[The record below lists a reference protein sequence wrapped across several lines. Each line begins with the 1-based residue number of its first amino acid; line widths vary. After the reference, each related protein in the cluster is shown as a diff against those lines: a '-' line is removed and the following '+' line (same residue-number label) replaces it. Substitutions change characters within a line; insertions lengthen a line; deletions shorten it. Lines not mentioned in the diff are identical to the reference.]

1 MRPMA
6 CCRLLDMYGR
16 YVYTAAATLNNVID
30 DIAAIL
36 TGQTDS
42 SLLAAAVI
50 PDTELDGTIATTWS
64 VYDSAT
70 GSDNPRVILRSAIS
84 DAGSK
89 YKFLGLGSNAGSL
102 VIYSYEDWNT
112 STNTGTNAVSVT
124 WAMGIGSSKQITLH
138 ANSKAAYVSRPAID
152 DATAIAGAVVTEF
165 DRWDVA
171 RTTGSTYPDAILCNA
186 APGWGTSANGTPVS
200 VSAPFVAS
208 DRCKAI
214 RFKNGNANG
223 DLTNQTV
230 NWGPIHML
238 ASIHSPESALPTTRI
253 RSADETVYH
262 PTSPMV
268 VGKWTAGFL
277 GGMMSAQADIYWSTR
292 NVGNN
297 FVEMVVDSKTY
308 VVNVIDAGNVLLIR
322 KN

>member
-1 MRPMA
+1 
-6 CCRLLDMYGR
+6 MYGR

-50 PDTELDGTIATTWS
+50 PDTELDGTIPTTWS
-64 VYDSAT
+64 VYDNAT

-89 YKFLGLGSNAGSL
+89 YKFIGLGSNAGSL
-102 VIYSYEDWNT
+102 VVYSYEDWNT

-124 WAMGIGSSKQITLH
+124 WAMGIGASKQITLH
-138 ANSKAAYVSRPAID
+138 ANSKAAYVSQPAVD
-152 DATAIAGAVVTEF
+152 DTTVIAGAVVTEF
-165 DRWDVA
+165 DRWDIW
-171 RTTGSTYPDAILCNA
+171 RTTGATYPDAILCYA
-186 APGWGTSANGTPVS
+186 GSGWGVGGDIGAPVGS
-200 VSAPFVAS
+200 SWPYVAA
-208 DRCKAI
+208 DRCKI
-214 RFKNGNANG
+214 PRIKNGNANG
-223 DLTNQTV
+223 HLTAQSC
-230 NWGPIHML
+230 NWAPIHMS
-238 ASIHSPESALPTTRI
+238 ASIHSSSSIFPSTRI
-253 RSADETVYH
+253 RTADETVYH

-268 VGKWTAGFL
+268 VGSWDKGFL
-277 GGMMSAQADIYWSTR
+277 GGMMSPHADIYWSTR

-308 VVNVIDAGNVLLIR
+308 VVNVIDANNVLLIR

>member
-1 MRPMA
+1 
-6 CCRLLDMYGR
+6 MYGR

-36 TGQTDS
+36 TGQTNS

-50 PDTELDGTIATTWS
+50 PDTELDGTIPTTWS
-64 VYDSAT
+64 VYDNAT

-89 YKFLGLGSNAGSL
+89 YKFIGLGSNADSL
-102 VIYSYEDWNT
+102 VVYSYEDWNT

-124 WAMGIGSSKQITLH
+124 WAMGLGSSKQITLH
-138 ANSKAAYVSRPAID
+138 ANSKGAYVSRPAID
-152 DATAIAGAVVTEF
+152 GTTLIAGAVVTEF
-165 DRWDVA
+165 DRWDIY
-171 RTTGSTYPDAILCNA
+171 RTTTASYPDAVLCNA
-186 APGWGTSANGTPVS
+186 APGWSSQEYG
-200 VSAPFVAS
+200 APIGSNYSFIT
-208 DRCKAI
+208 DRCKSP

-223 DLTNQTV
+223 DLTLQAL
-230 NWGPIHML
+230 NWAPVHML
-238 ASIHSPESALPTTRI
+238 VSIHNPGVAFPSTYI
-253 RSADETVYH
+253 RTADETVYH
-262 PTSPMV
+262 PVSPML

-277 GGMMSAQADIYWSTR
+277 GGMMSPYADVYWSTR

-308 VVNVIDAGNVLLIR
+308 VVNIIDGNNVLLIR

>member
-1 MRPMA
+1 
-6 CCRLLDMYGR
+6 MYGR

-36 TGQTDS
+36 CGQTNS

-70 GSDNPRVILRSAIS
+70 GSDSPRVILRSAVS

-89 YKFLGLGSNAGSL
+89 YKYLGLGNNGSGSL
-102 VIYSYEDWNT
+102 VVYSYEDWNT

-124 WAMGIGSSKQITLH
+124 WAMGIGSSKQITLS
-138 ANSKAAYVSRPAID
+138 ANSKAAYVSRPAVD
-152 DATAIAGAVVTEF
+152 DTTAIAGAVVTEF
-165 DRWDVA
+165 DRWDVW
-171 RTTGSTYPDAILCNA
+171 RTPGAAYPDAVLCYA
-186 APGWGTSANGTPVS
+186 GSGWGTSTANGAPIGTTSPYA
-200 VSAPFVAS
+200 SA
-208 DRCKAI
+208 DRCKASRI
-214 RFKNGNANG
+214 KNGNANG
-223 DLTNQTV
+223 DLTNQSV
-230 NWGPIHML
+230 NWAPIHMA
-238 ASIHSPESALPTTRI
+238 ASIHSSTTANNFLATRI

-268 VGKWTAGFL
+268 VGSWDKGFL
-277 GGMMSAQADIYWSTR
+277 GGMMSAHADLYWSTT

-297 FVEMVVDSKTY
+297 FVEMVIDSKTY
-308 VVNVIDAGNVLLIR
+308 VVNLIGSSNGVLMIR

>member
-1 MRPMA
+1 
-6 CCRLLDMYGR
+6 MYGR

-36 TGQTDS
+36 TGQTNS

-50 PDTELDGTIATTWS
+50 PDTELDGTIPTTWS
-64 VYDSAT
+64 VYDNAT

-102 VIYSYEDWNT
+102 VVYSYEDWNT
-112 STNTGTNAVSVT
+112 STHTGTNAVSVT
-124 WAMGIGSSKQITLH
+124 WAMGIGASKQITLH
-138 ANSKAAYVSRPAID
+138 ANNKAAYVSRPAID
-152 DATAIAGAVVTEF
+152 ETTLIAGACVSEF
-165 DRWDVA
+165 DRWDIW
-171 RTTGSTYPDAILCNA
+171 RTTGATYPDAVLCYA
-186 APGWGTSANGTPVS
+186 GSGWGTANGNGAPVS
-200 VSAPFVAS
+200 DNSPIIAV

-214 RFKNGNANG
+214 RTKSGNNNG
-223 DLTNQTV
+223 DLISQLV
-230 NWGPIHML
+230 NWAPIHMA
-238 ASIHSPESALPTTRI
+238 ASVHLSEVPFPSTRI
-253 RSADETVYH
+253 RTADETVYH
-262 PTSPMV
+262 PTSPMIVGNWV
-268 VGKWTAGFL
+268 VGFL
-277 GGMMSAQADIYWSTR
+277 GGMMSPHSDVYWSTR

-308 VVNVIDAGNVLLIR
+308 VVNVIDANNVLLIR

>member
-1 MRPMA
+1 
-6 CCRLLDMYGR
+6 MYGR

-36 TGQTDS
+36 TGQTNS

-50 PDTELDGTIATTWS
+50 PDTELDGTIPTTWS
-64 VYDSAT
+64 VYDNAT
-70 GSDNPRVILRSAIS
+70 GSDNPRVILRSPIS

-89 YKFLGLGSNAGSL
+89 YKFLGLGNNGSDSL
-102 VIYSYEDWNT
+102 VVYSYEDWNT

-138 ANSKAAYVSRPAID
+138 ANSKGAYVSRPAID
-152 DATAIAGAVVTEF
+152 GTTVIAGAVVTEF
-165 DRWDVA
+165 DRWDIT
-171 RTTGSTYPDAILCNA
+171 RTTSATYPDAVLCYA
-186 APGWGTSANGTPVS
+186 GSGWGTSNNNGAPVGGTS
-200 VSAPFVAS
+200 PYVAG
-208 DRCKAI
+208 DRCKAL

-223 DLTNQTV
+223 DLTDQLV
-230 NWGPIHML
+230 NWVPVHMA
-238 ASIHSPESALPTTRI
+238 ASVHEADESMPGTYI
-253 RSADETVYH
+253 RSSDETVYH
-262 PTSPMV
+262 PVSPML
-268 VGKWTAGFL
+268 VGRWTAGFL
-277 GGMMSAQADIYWSTR
+277 GGMMSPYADVYWSTR

-308 VVNVIDAGNVLLIR
+308 VVNIIDANNVLLIR

>member
-1 MRPMA
+1 
-6 CCRLLDMYGR
+6 MYGR

-36 TGQTDS
+36 TGQTNS

-50 PDTELDGTIATTWS
+50 PDTELDGTIPTTWS
-64 VYDSAT
+64 VYDNAT

-89 YKFLGLGSNAGSL
+89 YKFIGLGSNAGSL
-102 VIYSYEDWNT
+102 VVYSYEDWNT

-138 ANSKAAYVSRPAID
+138 ANSKAAYVSRPAVD
-152 DATAIAGAVVTEF
+152 ETTAIAGAVVTEF
-165 DRWDVA
+165 DRWDIW
-171 RTTGSTYPDAILCNA
+171 RTTGAAYPDAVLCYA
-186 APGWGTSANGTPVS
+186 GSGWGTGTTNG
-200 VSAPFVAS
+200 APTGTSGAYVAA

-214 RFKNGNANG
+214 RVKNGNAAG
-223 DLTNQTV
+223 DLTAQSS
-230 NWGPIHML
+230 NWAPVHMA
-238 ASIHSPESALPTTRI
+238 ASIHNAGTPPSFPAPRV

-262 PTSPMV
+262 PTSPMI
-268 VGKWTAGFL
+268 VGSWGNGFL
-277 GGMMSAQADIYWSTR
+277 GGMMSPYADVYWSTR

-308 VVNVIDAGNVLLIR
+308 VVNIIDANSVLLIR

>member
-1 MRPMA
+1 
-6 CCRLLDMYGR
+6 MYGR
-16 YVYTAAATLNNVID
+16 YVYTAAATLNNIID

-64 VYDSAT
+64 VYDNAT

-102 VIYSYEDWNT
+102 VVYSYEGWNT
-112 STNTGTNAVSVT
+112 STHTGTNAVSVT

-152 DATAIAGAVVTEF
+152 DSTVIAGAVVTEF
-165 DRWDVA
+165 DRWDVF
-171 RTTGSTYPDAILCNA
+171 RTAEDSYPDAILCYA
-186 APGWGTSANGTPVS
+186 GAPWGTGTSGAPTTTTS
-200 VSAPFVAS
+200 PFVS
-208 DRCKAI
+208 PERCKAI

-223 DLTNQTV
+223 DLIGQSV
-230 NWGPIHML
+230 NWAPIHMA
-238 ASIHSPESALPTTRI
+238 ASVHNPGNAPSGTFQSTRI

-268 VGKWTAGFL
+268 VGDWVKGFL

-308 VVNVIDAGNVLLIR
+308 VVNVIDASNILLIR

>member
-1 MRPMA
+1 
-6 CCRLLDMYGR
+6 MYGR
-16 YVYTAAATLNNVID
+16 YVYTAAATMDNIID

-50 PDTELDGTIATTWS
+50 PDTELVGTIATTWS
-64 VYDSAT
+64 VYDNAT

-89 YKFLGLGSNAGSL
+89 YKFLGLGNNGSGSL
-102 VIYSYEDWNT
+102 VVYSYEDWNT

-138 ANSKAAYVSRPAID
+138 ANSKGAYVSRPAID
-152 DATAIAGAVVTEF
+152 GTTAIAGAVVTEF
-165 DRWDVA
+165 DRWDIS
-171 RTTGSTYPDAILCNA
+171 RTTSATYPDAVLCYA
-186 APGWGTSANGTPVS
+186 GSGWGTNSNNGGPTGS
-200 VSAPFVAS
+200 VAPFVAA
-208 DRCKAI
+208 DRCKSP

-223 DLTNQTV
+223 DLTAQSV
-230 NWGPIHML
+230 NWAPVHMA
-238 ASIHSPESALPTTRI
+238 ASMHDASNAGVSMPSTYI
-253 RSADETVYH
+253 RSSDETVYH
-262 PTSPMV
+262 PVSPML

-277 GGMMSAQADIYWSTR
+277 GGMMSPYADVYWSTR
-292 NVGNN
+292 NVGGN

-308 VVNVIDAGNVLLIR
+308 VVNVIDANNVLLIR

>member
-1 MRPMA
+1 
-6 CCRLLDMYGR
+6 MYGR

-36 TGQTDS
+36 TGQTNS

-64 VYDSAT
+64 VYDNAT

-89 YKFLGLGSNAGSL
+89 YKFLGLGNNGSGSL
-102 VIYSYEDWNT
+102 VVYSYEDWNT

-124 WAMGIGSSKQITLH
+124 WAMGIGVSKQITLH
-138 ANSKAAYVSRPAID
+138 ANNKAAYVSRPAID
-152 DATAIAGAVVTEF
+152 DTTVIAGACVSEF
-165 DRWDVA
+165 DRWDIS
-171 RTTGSTYPDAILCNA
+171 RTTSATYPDAVLCYA
-186 APGWGTSANGTPVS
+186 GSGWGTSSSNGAPTGTGS
-200 VSAPFVAS
+200 PFVAA
-208 DRCKAI
+208 DRCRAI

-223 DLTNQTV
+223 DLTGQSV
-230 NWGPIHML
+230 NWAPVHMA
-238 ASIHSPESALPTTRI
+238 ASLHSATTIAGAMPSTYI
-253 RSADETVYH
+253 RSSDETVYH
-262 PTSPMV
+262 PVSPMV

-277 GGMMSAQADIYWSTR
+277 GGMMSPYADVYWSTR

-308 VVNVIDAGNVLLIR
+308 VVNIIDASNVLLIR

>member
-1 MRPMA
+1 
-6 CCRLLDMYGR
+6 MYGR

-36 TGQTDS
+36 CGQTNS

-89 YKFLGLGSNAGSL
+89 YKFLGLGDNAGSL
-102 VIYSYEDWNT
+102 VVYSYEDWNT

-138 ANSKAAYVSRPAID
+138 ANSKAAYVSRPAVD
-152 DATAIAGAVVTEF
+152 DTTAIAGAVVTEF
-165 DRWDVA
+165 DRWDIW
-171 RTTGSTYPDAILCNA
+171 RTTGSTYPDAVLCYA
-186 APGWGTSANGTPVS
+186 GSGWGSATTNGAPTGRD
-200 VSAPFVAS
+200 APFIAV

-214 RFKNGNANG
+214 RAKNGNAAG
-223 DLTNQTV
+223 DLTNQLV
-230 NWGPIHML
+230 NWCPVHM
-238 ASIHSPESALPTTRI
+238 AGFVGNATADGSFAATRT

-262 PTSPMV
+262 PVSPML
-268 VGKWTAGFL
+268 VGEWNKGFL
-277 GGMMSAQADIYWSTR
+277 GGMMSAQADIYMSTI

-308 VVNVIDAGNVLLIR
+308 VVNKISAYLVLLIR

>member
-1 MRPMA
+1 
-6 CCRLLDMYGR
+6 MYGR

-30 DIAAIL
+30 DIASIL
-36 TGQTDS
+36 CGQTNS

-50 PDTELDGTIATTWS
+50 PDTQLDGTIATTWS

-84 DAGSK
+84 DDGSK

-102 VIYSYEDWNT
+102 VVYSYEVWNP
-112 STNTGTNAVSVT
+112 STHAGTNAVSVT

-138 ANSKAAYVSRPAID
+138 ANSKAAYVSRPAVD
-152 DATAIAGAVVTEF
+152 DTTAIAGAVVTEF
-165 DRWDVA
+165 DRWDIW
-171 RTTGSTYPDAILCNA
+171 RTPGAAYPDAVLCYA
-186 APGWGTSANGTPVS
+186 GSGWGTANTNGAPTGTS
-200 VSAPFVAS
+200 GAFVAA

-214 RFKNGNANG
+214 RFKNGNATG
-223 DLTNQTV
+223 DLTNQSV
-230 NWGPIHML
+230 NWAPVHMA
-238 ASIHSPESALPTTRI
+238 ASLHNAQSAPSFPSPRV

-262 PTSPMV
+262 PTSPMI
-268 VGKWTAGFL
+268 VGSWDKGFL
-277 GGMMSAQADIYWSTR
+277 GGMMSAQADIHWSTL

-297 FVEMVVDSKTY
+297 FVEMVIDSKTY
-308 VVNVIDAGNVLLIR
+308 VVNLISNSNGVLMIR

>member
-1 MRPMA
+1 
-6 CCRLLDMYGR
+6 MYGR

-36 TGQTDS
+36 TGQTNS

-50 PDTELDGTIATTWS
+50 PNTELDGTIPTTWS
-64 VYDSAT
+64 VYDNAT

-89 YKFLGLGSNAGSL
+89 YKFLGLGSNADSL
-102 VIYSYEDWNT
+102 VVYSYEAWNAT
-112 STNTGTNAVSVT
+112 THAGTNAVSVT

-138 ANSKAAYVSRPAID
+138 ANSKAAYVSRPAVD
-152 DATAIAGAVVTEF
+152 DTTSIAGACVSEF
-165 DRWDVA
+165 DRWDIW
-171 RTTGSTYPDAILCNA
+171 RTTGATYPDAVLCYA
-186 APGWGTSANGTPVS
+186 GSGWGTSASNGAPTA
-200 VSAPFVAS
+200 SAGAFIAA

-214 RFKNGNANG
+214 RFKNGNASG
-223 DLTNQTV
+223 DLTGQSV
-230 NWGPIHML
+230 NWAPVHMA
-238 ASIHSPESALPTTRI
+238 ASVHSGQAIWPSTRI

-262 PTSPMV
+262 PVSPML
-268 VGKWTAGFL
+268 VGNWVQGFL
-277 GGMMSAQADIYWSTR
+277 GGTMSPHSDVYWSTR

-308 VVNVIDAGNVLLIR
+308 VVNIIDANNVLLIR

>member
-1 MRPMA
+1 
-6 CCRLLDMYGR
+6 MYGR

-36 TGQTDS
+36 AGQTNS

-64 VYDSAT
+64 VYDNAT

-89 YKFLGLGSNAGSL
+89 YKFLGLGNNGSGSL
-102 VIYSYEDWNT
+102 IVYSYEDWNT
-112 STNTGTNAVSVT
+112 STNAGTNAVSVT

-138 ANSKAAYVSRPAID
+138 ANSKGAYVSRPAVD
-152 DATAIAGAVVTEF
+152 DTTVIAGAVVTEF
-165 DRWDVA
+165 DRWDIA
-171 RTTGSTYPDAILCNA
+171 RTTASTYPDAVLCYA
-186 APGWGTSANGTPVS
+186 GSGWGTGGANGAPIGTGTS
-200 VSAPFVAS
+200 PFVAA
-208 DRCKAI
+208 DRCKVI
-214 RFKNGNANG
+214 RHKNGNATG
-223 DLTNQTV
+223 DLTVQSV
-230 NWGPIHML
+230 NWVPIHMSL
-238 ASIHSPESALPTTRI
+238 SIHDSLSSFPTTRI

-262 PTSPMV
+262 PVSPMA

-277 GGMMSAQADIYWSTR
+277 GGMMSPYADVYWSTR

-297 FVEMVVDSKTY
+297 FVEMVVDTKTY
-308 VVNVIDAGNVLLIR
+308 VVNIIDANNVLLIR

>member
-1 MRPMA
+1 
-6 CCRLLDMYGR
+6 MYGR

-36 TGQTDS
+36 TGQTNS

-50 PDTELDGTIATTWS
+50 PDTELDGTISTTWS
-64 VYDSAT
+64 VYDNAT
-70 GSDNPRVILRSAIS
+70 GSDNPRVVLRSAIS

-89 YKFLGLGSNAGSL
+89 YKFLGLGNDGSGSL
-102 VIYSYEDWNT
+102 VVYSYEDWNT

-138 ANSKAAYVSRPAID
+138 ANSKGAYVSRPAID
-152 DATAIAGAVVTEF
+152 GTTAIAGAVVTEF
-165 DRWDVA
+165 DRWDIS
-171 RTTGSTYPDAILCNA
+171 RTTTATYPDAVLCNA
-186 APGWGTSANGTPVS
+186 APGWGTGATNIG
-200 VSAPFVAS
+200 APIGSGGGFVATE
-208 DRCKAI
+208 RCKSP

-223 DLTNQTV
+223 DLTAQSINWVPV
-230 NWGPIHML
+230 NM
-238 ASIHSPESALPTTRI
+238 ATSIHSPNSNLPSTYI
-253 RSADETVYH
+253 RSSDETVYH
-262 PTSPMV
+262 PVSPML

-277 GGMMSAQADIYWSTR
+277 GGMMSPYADVYWSTR

-308 VVNVIDAGNVLLIR
+308 VVNIIDANNVLLIR

>member
-1 MRPMA
+1 
-6 CCRLLDMYGR
+6 MYGR
-16 YVYTAAATLNNVID
+16 YVYTAGATMNNIID

-36 TGQTDS
+36 TGQTNS

-50 PDTELDGTIATTWS
+50 PDTELNGTIATTWT
-64 VYDSAT
+64 VYDNAT
-70 GSDNPRVILRSAIS
+70 GGNNPRVILRAPIS
-84 DAGSK
+84 DAGTK
-89 YKFLGLGSNAGSL
+89 YKFLGLGDNAGSL
-102 VIYSYEDWNT
+102 VVYSYEDWNT

-138 ANSKAAYVSRPAID
+138 ANNKAAYVSRPAID
-152 DATAIAGAVVTEF
+152 DTTVIAGACVSEF
-165 DRWDVA
+165 DRWDIW
-171 RTTGSTYPDAILCNA
+171 RTTGATYPDAVLCYAGSGWESTTAGSPLAGNSPY
-186 APGWGTSANGTPVS
+186 APA
-200 VSAPFVAS
+200 

-223 DLTNQTV
+223 DLTAQSAQWAPV
-230 NWGPIHML
+230 HMA
-238 ASIHSPESALPTTRI
+238 ASVHPPHAAWPATRI

-262 PTSPMV
+262 PVSPML

-277 GGMMSAQADIYWSTR
+277 GGMMSPHSDVYWSTR

-308 VVNVIDAGNVLLIR
+308 VVNNIDASNVLLIR